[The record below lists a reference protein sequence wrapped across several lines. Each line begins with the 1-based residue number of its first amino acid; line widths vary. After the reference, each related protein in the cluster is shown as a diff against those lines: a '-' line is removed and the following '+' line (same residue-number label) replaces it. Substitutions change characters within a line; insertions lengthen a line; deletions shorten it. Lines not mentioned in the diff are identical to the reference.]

1 MIALIFDVETTGLVK
16 HPRSKDSVQPRVI
29 EWGGVLYD
37 TAKKAVVREH
47 HVIINPK
54 QPLEPIITKITGLT
68 DDDLADQ
75 PEFHEVLGPLREMF
89 SAADALV
96 AHNLPFDHTLMELEL
111 ARCGE
116 EDWPWPRRNVCT
128 VQEHAEEWGRR
139 PKLLELYHHYTGEPL
154 AQTHRALDDVM
165 ALVKVCELSGVLDQ

>member
-1 MIALIFDVETTGLVK
+1 MIALVFDVETTGLVK
-16 HPRSKDSVQPRVI
+16 HPRAKDSVQPRII

-37 TAKKAVVREH
+37 SAAKEVVREH
-47 HVIINPK
+47 HVVINPK

-68 DDDLADQ
+68 DEDLADQ

-89 SAADALV
+89 AAADALV
-96 AHNLPFDHTLMELEL
+96 AHNLPFDHNLMELEL

-116 EDWPWPRRNVCT
+116 REWPWPRHNVCT

-139 PKLLELYHHYTGEPL
+139 PKLLELYQHYTGEPL
-154 AQTHRALDDVM
+154 AQTHRALDDCH
-165 ALVKVCELSGVLDQ
+165 ALLKVCELSGVLE